1 MDIPESVLN
10 SLSEKFLPGG
20 GGINFPSAD
29 SLSLGSPMGYPSQD
43 RGGARGSANYSL
55 SDPLSA
61 SSGPGLDYS
70 LHGRLA
76 QNSSSNYVDRQ
87 ASGGS
92 TNYTLQERLQSG
104 TGSNY
109 MADRLTPGAS
119 ATSYNVSERLTPGA
133 SATNFSLSERLTPG
147 SSSNFVLPE
156 RLTAGAG
163 TNYPLSERLTPSAA
177 SNYALSDRLTPG
189 SSSNYNLPDRGLPT
203 NPGADFSSLR
213 DGLPANLAAEF
224 AERLTPSTT
233 SYASAMSERHQG
245 TNNNTFA
252 HSERLTPSSNF
263 PENLGSANADYSL
276 SDRLTPSESASYTL
290 SQRIQNPVYSQQDR
304 IPTSSASS
312 HYTNATG
319 GQMPPS
325 AHSIQQPP
333 TAHSGHSGP
342 QNAHSGMNY
351 SLQRGLLT
359 TTSSTYPTSGMLQSS
374 EGGSYPS
381 TQPKHL
387 STTANSPYSRGPPSD
402 GGTSYQLTESADP
415 RFLSLPPG
423 SRLPPGAGAYAS
435 SEGTMDAGSPSYHPY
450 YQHQGKMSP
459 VLNPDFMYS
468 LHGRFPMTS
477 SPNPSAYG
485 HPESLTQSA
494 SSYYSQLEKMPG
506 RGNPYYPMMDRAAPV
521 ANSYY
526 MSQQRQLQYGQFP
539 PGMVPYGQ
547 QQASNYDELVK
558 HQHQGYGKS
567 PEKRSK
573 GYGKRKMKEE
583 DADGDDDYDYSLC
596 NHWYMVSEHRTDVP
610 LENNLTKTTEKSLD
624 NSETKDSDVSSVVI
638 KQEPET
644 RQPILTIFN
653 FSVLDGEYSLSDQ
666 YLLLEQKL
674 CNQLRGIQFQKPVSH
689 IYNPLVYAFETHADF
704 VRRYTNKQK
713 PILFLGMNPGPFGMS
728 QNGVPFGEV
737 GTVRDWLGIKGTVH
751 KPAREHP
758 KRPVMGLACHRSEVS
773 GSRFWG
779 FFKNYCKSPE
789 NFFKNCLIHNM
800 CPLAFMARSG
810 RNLTPP
816 ELFVWDRNMLTQAC
830 SAALLEL
837 IDMFDIQVIVAIGR
851 YVEARALQALKEA
864 NITNIKV
871 HCLQHPSPL
880 NPQAN
885 KGWDSIAMRTLQ
897 EFDLLHY
904 IVRDQPASNE
914 HPQE

>member
-20 GGINFPSAD
+20 SGMNFPTAEN
-29 SLSLGSPMGYPSQD
+29 LSLGSPIGYTSQD
-43 RGGARGSANYSL
+43 RFGTRGSATNFSL

-76 QNSSSNYVDRQ
+76 QNSASSYIDRQ
-87 ASGGS
+87 TSGGN
-92 TNYTLQERLQSG
+92 TDFALPERLQSG
-104 TGSNY
+104 SGNNY
-109 MADRLTPGAS
+109 IPDRLTPGAS
-119 ATSYNVSERLTPGA
+119 ATSYNAPDRLTPGA
-133 SATNFSLSERLTPG
+133 SASNYSLSERLTPG
-147 SSSNFVLPE
+147 SSSNFALPE

-163 TNYPLSERLTPSAA
+163 TNYNLSERLTPSAA
-177 SNYALSDRLTPG
+177 SNYSMSDRLTPG
-189 SSSNYNLPDRGLPT
+189 SSSNYSLPDRGQLPT
-203 NPGADFSSLR
+203 NPSVDYNTLR
-213 DGLPANLAAEF
+213 DGIPANLSVEF
-224 AERLTPSTT
+224 GDRPSASTNSYT
-233 SYASAMSERHQG
+233 SALSERHHST

-252 HSERLTPSSNF
+252 HSERLTPSSNY
-263 PENLGSANADYSL
+263 PDNLASASADFSL
-276 SDRLTPSESASYTL
+276 SDRLTPSESASYAL
-290 SQRIQNPVYSQQDR
+290 SQRVQNPVYSQQDR
-304 IPTSSASS
+304 VQTSAASS
-312 HYTNATG
+312 HYTNTAG
-319 GQMPPS
+319 GPMPPS

-333 TAHSGHSGP
+333 TAHSGQSGP
-342 QNAHSGMNY
+342 QNAHTGGMNY
-351 SLQRGLLT
+351 SLQRGMMT
-359 TTSSTYPTSGMLQSS
+359 TTSSTFSTSDLLPST
-374 EGGSYPS
+374 EGGTFPP
-381 TQPKHL
+381 TQPKQL
-387 STTANSPYSRGPPSD
+387 STTSNYARGPAD
-402 GGTSYQLTESADP
+402 GGASYSLSESADP
-415 RFLSLPPG
+415 RFLALPPG
-423 SRLPPGAGAYAS
+423 SRLPPS
-435 SEGTMDAGSPSYHPY
+435 AGSYTSSDGTLPDTGNPSYHPY

-459 VLNPDFMYS
+459 VLNPEFMYS
-468 LHGRFPMTS
+468 LHGRLPMTS
-477 SPNPSAYG
+477 SPSVYG
-485 HPESLTQSA
+485 HTDSQSA
-494 SSYYSQLEKMPG
+494 NAYYSQLDKLPG
-506 RGNPYYPMMDRAAPV
+506 RGNPYYPVMDRGAHVP
-521 ANSYY
+521 NSYY
-526 MSQQRQLQYGQFP
+526 MSQQRQLQYSQFP
-539 PGMVPYGQ
+539 PGMMPYGQ
-547 QQASNYDELVK
+547 QQPSNYDELVK

-567 PEKRSK
+567 PEKRTK

-583 DADGDDDYDYSLC
+583 DADGEDDYDYSLC

-610 LENNLTKTTEKSLD
+610 FENNLTKTEKSLD
-624 NSETKDSDVSSVVI
+624 DSESKDCEINSVAI

-644 RQPILTIFN
+644 RRPILTIFN
-653 FSVLDGEYSLSDQ
+653 FTVMDGEYSLSDQ
-666 YLLLEQKL
+666 YLMLEQKL

-704 VRRYTNKQK
+704 VRRFTNKQK

-737 GTVRDWLGIKGTVH
+737 GTVRDWLGIQGTVH

-758 KRPVMGLACHRSEVS
+758 KRPVMGLSCHRSEVS

-789 NFFKNCLIHNM
+789 NFFRNCLIHNM

-837 IDMFDIQVIVAIGR
+837 IDMFNIQVIVAIGR

-904 IVRDQPASNE
+904 IVPEQTSTNE
-914 HPQE
+914 QE